1 MEASSILDGSAYRS
15 AMAQFDAVAGRM
27 GLEDGMRRLLRR
39 CERELGVNF
48 PVKMDSGEVQVF
60 AGYRVQHNSAR
71 GPTNGGIRYSPLVSL
86 DEVKALAT
94 WMTWKC
100 AVMNLPYGGAKG
112 GVACSPRDMSAGEVE
127 RLTRRYASEIAIVV
141 GPEKDIP
148 APDMNTKEQ
157 VMAWFMDTVSMNRGY
172 SVPGVVTGKP
182 VAVGG
187 TLGRREATG
196 KGVALATREAM
207 KLLDSPLEGASVVI
221 QGYGNVGY
229 YAARCLRDMGCKI
242 VAVSDSSGG
251 TYDAGGLDL
260 QEVSDHK
267 VASGTCH
274 DCPGCESIDN
284 RDLLE
289 LPCDILV
296 PAAIETQITED
307 NAGKLRCTLV
317 VEGANGPTT
326 PEAEAI
332 LLDRGITVEPD
343 ILANAGGVAVS
354 YFELVQD
361 LQFFFW
367 GKEEIDSRLDR
378 SWSAASTM
386 WPRWRNGKGAI

>member
-1 MEASSILDGSAYRS
+1 
-15 AMAQFDAVAGRM
+15 
-27 GLEDGMRRLLRR
+27 
-39 CERELGVNF
+39 
-48 PVKMDSGEVQVF
+48 
-60 AGYRVQHNSAR
+60 
-71 GPTNGGIRYSPLVSL
+71 
-86 DEVKALAT
+86 
-94 WMTWKC
+94 
-100 AVMNLPYGGAKG
+100 
-112 GVACSPRDMSAGEVE
+112 
-127 RLTRRYASEIAIVV
+127 
-141 GPEKDIP
+141 
-148 APDMNTKEQ
+148 MNTNEQ

-196 KGVALATREAM
+196 KGVAIATREAM
-207 KLLDSPLEGASVVI
+207 KLLDRPLEGASVVI

-251 TYDAGGLDL
+251 TYDEGGLDL

-267 VASGTCH
+267 AASGTCH

-332 LLDRGITVEPD
+332 LLDRGITVVPD

-354 YFELVQD
+354 YFEWVQD

-367 GKEEIDSRLDR
+367 GKEEIDSRLEQMMVRGFDDVATVAQR
-378 SWSAASTM
+378 EGCDLRTAALLLAVG
-386 WPRWRNGKGAI
+386 RVAEAIKLRGIYP